1 LDGINIRADVE
12 APDLRIVAYVHYDM
26 NIFLRY
32 DLNEPAQEF
41 RGTRSTGEDSVMC
54 GSHANIL
61 RGAQGWGPEVQ
72 KDWRNHVLDV
82 LDLAIGGLSIQ
93 KPKDGSRAVF
103 RVRGILA
110 IAGHV
115 LSHSGKE
122 IIPAPQW

>member
-1 LDGINIRADVE
+1 
-12 APDLRIVAYVHYDM
+12 M

-32 DLNEPAQEF
+32 DLNEAAKKF
-41 RGTRSTGEDSVMC
+41 RGARSTGKDSVMC

-103 RVRGILA
+103 RVRGIFA

-115 LSHSGKE
+115 LRHNGKE
-122 IIPAPQW
+122 IIRAP